1 MFYAPQT
8 SRTPARGSVPP
19 QTDPMQNPDAALAAS
34 PLRLLDDD
42 TFRTMCALLLPPM
55 FIPSASFQGA
65 RPGYTFKL
73 SHGRLGYHLDH
84 VSSSLV
90 AVALGRLSLTCR
102 ALLAR
107 TAPHAL
113 TMRLR
118 KSMVDLALPVS
129 SADKAPSVADIAN
142 AEAAL
147 HALRDAG
154 AQYPEDVEEAT
165 KQLAAAREWRRK
177 ACDLLGQRLG
187 AALDRLSAL
196 LTLTNADET
205 RAYLNTGVASNRGL
219 PDTLVTWFT
228 SEPVLD
234 ELNRLKGS
242 PSEWERYVVLHAPQG
257 TQELVPIGLSSLAT
271 MVLGMFKELPPLAV
285 LMEEL
290 PLLQEL
296 MADPGAY
303 IPGLVFGTD
312 SGVYATNPYI

>member
-1 MFYAPQT
+1 MLSSTEWPPLTASNHDAAMTKSKAAADTWVCAQ
-8 SRTPARGSVPP
+8 SRAQAAVQATQYDKLQAQGVPSA
-19 QTDPMQNPDAALAAS
+19 QMQNAPDAALAAS

-73 SHGRLGYHLDH
+73 SHGRLGYHIDR

-90 AVALGRLSLTCR
+90 AVALGRLGLTCR

-147 HALRDAG
+147 HALREAG

-165 KQLAAAREWRRK
+165 KQLAAAREWRRT
-177 ACDLLGQRLG
+177 DGR
-187 AALDRLSAL
+187 
-196 LTLTNADET
+196 
-205 RAYLNTGVASNRGL
+205 V
-219 PDTLVTWFT
+219 
-228 SEPVLD
+228 
-234 ELNRLKGS
+234 
-242 PSEWERYVVLHAPQG
+242 
-257 TQELVPIGLSSLAT
+257 
-271 MVLGMFKELPPLAV
+271 
-285 LMEEL
+285 
-290 PLLQEL
+290 
-296 MADPGAY
+296 GAY
-303 IPGLVFGTD
+303 SARAGMVVRELSDMSDMST
-312 SGVYATNPYI
+312 

>member
-1 MFYAPQT
+1 
-8 SRTPARGSVPP
+8 
-19 QTDPMQNPDAALAAS
+19 MQSPPDAALAAS
-34 PLRLLDDD
+34 PLQLLDDD
-42 TFRTMCALLLPPM
+42 TFRTMCASLLPPM

-90 AVALGRLSLTCR
+90 AVALGRLGLTCR

-147 HALRDAG
+147 HAVREAG

-165 KQLAAAREWRRK
+165 KQLAAAREWRRT
-177 ACDLLGQRLG
+177 DGR
-187 AALDRLSAL
+187 
-196 LTLTNADET
+196 
-205 RAYLNTGVASNRGL
+205 V
-219 PDTLVTWFT
+219 
-228 SEPVLD
+228 
-234 ELNRLKGS
+234 
-242 PSEWERYVVLHAPQG
+242 
-257 TQELVPIGLSSLAT
+257 
-271 MVLGMFKELPPLAV
+271 
-285 LMEEL
+285 
-290 PLLQEL
+290 
-296 MADPGAY
+296 GAY
-303 IPGLVFGTD
+303 SARAGMVVRELSDMSDMST
-312 SGVYATNPYI
+312 

>member
-1 MFYAPQT
+1 M
-8 SRTPARGSVPP
+8 R
-19 QTDPMQNPDAALAAS
+19 NPDAALAVS

-73 SHGRLGYHLDH
+73 SHGHLGYHIDR

-90 AVALGRLSLTCR
+90 AVALGRLGLTCR

-147 HALRDAG
+147 HAVREAG

-165 KQLAAAREWRRK
+165 KQLAAAREWRRT
-177 ACDLLGQRLG
+177 DGR
-187 AALDRLSAL
+187 
-196 LTLTNADET
+196 
-205 RAYLNTGVASNRGL
+205 V
-219 PDTLVTWFT
+219 
-228 SEPVLD
+228 
-234 ELNRLKGS
+234 
-242 PSEWERYVVLHAPQG
+242 
-257 TQELVPIGLSSLAT
+257 
-271 MVLGMFKELPPLAV
+271 
-285 LMEEL
+285 
-290 PLLQEL
+290 
-296 MADPGAY
+296 GAY
-303 IPGLVFGTD
+303 SARAGMVVRELSDMSDMST
-312 SGVYATNPYI
+312 

>member
-1 MFYAPQT
+1 
-8 SRTPARGSVPP
+8 
-19 QTDPMQNPDAALAAS
+19 MQNPDAALAAS

-90 AVALGRLSLTCR
+90 AVALGRLGLTCR

-118 KSMVDLALPVS
+118 RSMVDLALPVS

-147 HALRDAG
+147 HALREAG
-154 AQYPEDVEEAT
+154 AQCPEDVEEAT

-177 ACDLLGQRLG
+177 ACDLLGQGLA
-187 AALDRLSAL
+187 AALANTGETGVLRQRLVAAL
-196 LTLTNADET
+196 ANRGE
-205 RAYLNTGVASNRGL
+205 TGVASNRVPMFIPSASFQGARPGYTFKLSHGL
-219 PDTLVTWFT
+219 LGYHVDHVSSSLVTWLT
-228 SEPVLD
+228 SASVLD
-234 ELNRLKGS
+234 ELYRLKGKFMRTSS
-242 PSEWERYVVLHAPQG
+242 PSESLEWDRYVVLHAPHER
-257 TQELVPIGLSSLAT
+257 QELADMCLHSLAAI
-271 MVLGMFKELPPLAV
+271 VLRVFKDLPSVA
-285 LMEEL
+285 
-290 PLLQEL
+290 
-296 MADPGAY
+296 
-303 IPGLVFGTD
+303 I
-312 SGVYATNPYI
+312 

>member
-1 MFYAPQT
+1 
-8 SRTPARGSVPP
+8 
-19 QTDPMQNPDAALAAS
+19 MQ
-34 PLRLLDDD
+34 LLDDD
-42 TFRTMCALLLPPM
+42 TFRTMCASLLPPM

-73 SHGRLGYHLDH
+73 SHGRLGYHIDR

-90 AVALGRLSLTCR
+90 AVALGRLGLTCR

-147 HALRDAG
+147 HALREAG

-177 ACDLLGQRLG
+177 ACGLLGQRLG
-187 AALDRLSAL
+187 A
-196 LTLTNADET
+196 TLRYTAYRDET
-205 RAYLNTGVASNRGL
+205 PVALVHVL
-219 PDTLVTWFT
+219 PDTLVTWLT

-234 ELNRLKGS
+234 ELIRLKGS
-242 PSEWERYVVLHAPQG
+242 PSESVEWATYVVLHAPHG
-257 TQELVPIGLSSLAT
+257 TQELAHMSLCSFAA
-271 MVLGMFKELPPLAV
+271 MVLRVFKDLPSMAM

-290 PLLQEL
+290 PLEEL
-296 MADPGAY
+296 LAYHPGIY
-303 IPGLVFGTD
+303 TPN
-312 SGVYATNPYI
+312 Y